1 MKVGLCMSGRTDR
14 LCAADVDTIQRGM
27 SMKIR
32 ISKIDDSAFT
42 VREKLNQESL
52 DELKESLKEDGQW
65 DPIIVRQK
73 GERYEVIA
81 GHRRVQAA
89 KELGWVEIEATV
101 RDVDETE
108 ALFLALKTNLIREE
122 MTPREQGK
130 VLHQIVTTLDI
141 SQKELARKIGKPF
154 SWVNER
160 IRSAID
166 LHPSVIKAVEE
177 NKIPW
182 SLASRVIAT
191 LPPTA
196 QQSFLIYLLE
206 NNIKDVEGARVAIRR
221 FLNTTL
227 YTIGYEGKSLDQFL
241 TILKAN
247 GIETLID
254 VRFSVESQYKPEFSG
269 NLLARELQR
278 NGIKYVH
285 RKEFGVPYEWQNPY
299 KEGAIPFE
307 CLDKYYRWHVKKNT
321 DFKAFL
327 DGVKENGKTAL
338 MCYERYATAKRE
350 QTISCHR
357 SILAAIMQ
365 ETGEFKEVVHL

>member
-1 MKVGLCMSGRTDR
+1 
-14 LCAADVDTIQRGM
+14 
-27 SMKIR
+27 MKIR

-42 VREKLNQESL
+42 VREKLNQEPL

-89 KELGWVEIEATV
+89 KELGWAEVDATI
-101 RDVDETE
+101 RDIDDTE

-122 MTPREQGK
+122 MTEVEQGK
-130 VLHQIVTTLDI
+130 ILAKITQNFNI
-141 SQKELARKIGKPF
+141 SPSGLAKKIGKDHK
-154 SWVNER
+154 WVTKR
-160 IRSAID
+160 IRTALS
-166 LHPSVIKAVEE
+166 LHPDVSKALEE
-177 NKIPW
+177 SKITFEV
-182 SLASRVIAT
+182 ASNVIASIEIGRQ
-191 LPPTA
+191 A
-196 QQSFLIYLLE
+196 QFLIYLLE
-206 NNIKDVEGARVAIRR
+206 NNIRSTEDARKAKKR
-221 FLNTTL
+221 FENTTL
-227 YTIGYEGKSLDQFL
+227 FTVGYEGKSLDQFL
-241 TILKAN
+241 TILKTN

-278 NGIKYVH
+278 NGIKYAH

-307 CLDKYYRWHVKKNT
+307 CLDKYYRWNVKKNT